1 MPRWI
6 AAVAMLAMASAAQA
20 ALRVTVASHP
30 EGSVWTLRTTLEPA
44 GTSLRGMPLSRFDP
58 AWCVA
63 DELTA
68 DAFPAALH
76 DTGEWPLGGA
86 AGREGRFAMAGEF
99 GSGRYLELF
108 LGVYRQCDGQR
119 RTFLA
124 VLDPAAA
131 DGAGGI
137 VQVETLTAGDAAVL
151 HLLGE
156 PGGDGFG
163 VRSCVACDDE
173 GQHFLWDERAR
184 RFSPQPHE
192 ERDI

>member
-1 MPRWI
+1 MRHWI
-6 AAVAMLAMASAAQA
+6 VAATLLALAGTAQA
-20 ALRVTVASHP
+20 ALQVTVAPHP
-30 EGSVWTLRTTLEPA
+30 DGSAWTMRTTLEPT

-58 AWCVA
+58 NWCAA

-86 AGREGRFAMAGEF
+86 AGHGGRFAMAGDF
-99 GSGRYLELF
+99 GSGRHLELF

-131 DGAGGI
+131 DGAGEI

-151 HLLGE
+151 HLLVT
-156 PGGDGFG
+156 PGDDGF
-163 VRSCVACDDE
+163 RIPTCVACDDE

-184 RFSPQPHE
+184 RFARQPHE
-192 ERDI
+192 EREV